1 MSEPLSPQDKKLYMQ
16 EYKHAADLFERALKE
31 AQKSDNPYQ
40 KEAFKQV
47 MDKAMHVL
55 EETAGELAKGKL
67 LDHNKKIAEDF
78 AAYRNDPEKSFDQ
91 LVRDLEKAKK
101 SI

>member
-1 MSEPLSPQDKKLYMQ
+1 MTEALNPEDKKLYMQ
-16 EYKHAADLFERALKE
+16 EYKHAADLFERAAKE

-47 MDKAMHVL
+47 MDRAMHVL
-55 EETAGELAKGKL
+55 EETAGELAKPNL
-67 LDHNKKIAEDF
+67 LKHNQKIAEDF
-78 AAYRNDPEKSFDQ
+78 EAYKKDAPQSFDQ

-101 SI
+101 SV